1 MKQREVFLRS
11 EGNAWLER
19 NSPQGS
25 ARALPES
32 DELLLAILQL
42 PPAQT
47 AVPTKLL
54 EIGCSSGSRLAWL
67 RQNRGF
73 DCYGLDPS
81 AKAVEAARAQG
92 VVAQQGTADTLPF
105 DTAAFDIVVFGFCLY
120 LCDREDLFQI
130 ASEADRVLRNPGWI
144 VIHDFYSPT
153 PSQRPYHHLSGISS
167 FKMDYRT
174 LFAWHPG
181 YCNYFHK
188 VGHHVNG
195 NFTDDRD
202 EWVAISTLRKNLSC
216 RE

>member
-25 ARALPES
+25 GALPDS

-42 PPAQT
+42 PPAQ
-47 AVPTKLL
+47 AALPAKLL

-92 VVAQQGTADTLPF
+92 VVAQQGTADKLPF

-153 PSQRPYHHLSGISS
+153 PCQRPYHHQKGIFS

-174 LFAWHPG
+174 LFSWHPG

-188 VGHHVNG
+188 VGHHVDG
-195 NFTDDRD
+195 TFTDDRD
-202 EWVAISTLRKNLSC
+202 EWVAISTLRKNLPS